1 MNDDGR
7 IPFAIGHL
15 NDSVDLKGIKFGA
28 VGYLKTK
35 KINK

>member
-28 VGYLKTK
+28 VGLKA
-35 KINK
+35 